1 MVCGSATA
9 GCQIDTLPT
18 RWLVWQF
25 PTLAATPVPGPC
37 RRLPRQTGRWCLES
51 TPILGLD
58 LPEFRLDDPIDA
70 RGFLVQTT
78 QLAETLHP
86 RFILACS
93 GAQLLRERFGYQRPQ
108 WNTLFRRGQ
117 LSPSKKRIRNF
128 KRGFHPVSIVPYLW
142 ESSPRRPA

>member
-18 RWLVWQF
+18 PWLVWQF
-25 PTLAATPVPGPC
+25 PTLAATPVTGPC
-37 RRLPRQTGRWCLES
+37 RRLPRQTRRWCLES

-86 RFILACS
+86 RFILD
-93 GAQLLRERFGYQRPQ
+93 LREKRVPGGRVARAENVVPVLAA
-108 WNTLFRRGQ
+108 TGISLVLFFVLKDRSEEHTSELQSLRH
-117 LSPSKKRIRNF
+117 L
-128 KRGFHPVSIVPYLW
+128 V
-142 ESSPRRPA
+142 